1 MTFNQIIFK
10 NLRQNIKNYMLY
22 LFSLI
27 LSIVL
32 YYSFVTLQ
40 YTKSINNENAGTIV
54 QKGAMIGAIF
64 LFIIIIIF
72 LMYTN
77 HLFIKRRTKEFAL
90 FQLIGLNKHNIL
102 RMLSIE
108 QFTFFVTDRYY
119 RNIYLERLVHS
130 FYYQS

>member
-1 MTFNQIIFK
+1 
-10 NLRQNIKNYMLY
+10 MLY

-77 HLFIKRRTKEFAL
+77 HLFIKRRTKR
-90 FQLIGLNKHNIL
+90 ICTI
-102 RMLSIE
+102 SIDW
-108 QFTFFVTDRYY
+108 FK
-119 RNIYLERLVHS
+119 
-130 FYYQS
+130 

>member
-1 MTFNQIIFK
+1 
-10 NLRQNIKNYMLY
+10 MLY

-64 LFIIIIIF
+64 LHYYYHF
-72 LMYTN
+72 LN
-77 HLFIKRRTKEFAL
+77 
-90 FQLIGLNKHNIL
+90 
-102 RMLSIE
+102 
-108 QFTFFVTDRYY
+108 V
-119 RNIYLERLVHS
+119 
-130 FYYQS
+130 YQSFIY

>member
-1 MTFNQIIFK
+1 
-10 NLRQNIKNYMLY
+10 MLY

-64 LFIIIIIF
+64 SSL
-72 LMYTN
+72 L
-77 HLFIKRRTKEFAL
+77 
-90 FQLIGLNKHNIL
+90 
-102 RMLSIE
+102 LS
-108 QFTFFVTDRYY
+108 F
-119 RNIYLERLVHS
+119 S
-130 FYYQS
+130 

>member
-54 QKGAMIGAIF
+54 QKV
-64 LFIIIIIF
+64 
-72 LMYTN
+72 
-77 HLFIKRRTKEFAL
+77 
-90 FQLIGLNKHNIL
+90 Q
-102 RMLSIE
+102 
-108 QFTFFVTDRYY
+108 
-119 RNIYLERLVHS
+119 
-130 FYYQS
+130 